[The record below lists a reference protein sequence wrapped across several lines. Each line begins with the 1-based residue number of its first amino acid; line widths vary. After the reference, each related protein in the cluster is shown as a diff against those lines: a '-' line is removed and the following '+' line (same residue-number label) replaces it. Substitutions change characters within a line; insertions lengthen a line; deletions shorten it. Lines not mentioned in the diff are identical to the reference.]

1 MIFNCRGKILDLS
14 SPVIMGIL
22 NITPDSF
29 YKSSRLNSEEHIL
42 LQAEQMLS
50 EGALILDI
58 GGVSSRP
65 NAGFVSEEEELKRVI
80 PVIRLIRN
88 NFPDAFISVD
98 TFRSEVAEQAIL
110 EGVHLINDISASD
123 IDEGLSDVIAKAE
136 IPYVLMHMK
145 GVPATMQ
152 QNPDYQNV
160 LLDVM
165 DFFIKKIAFLNN
177 KGIHD
182 IILDVGFGFGKSV
195 EHNYQLLRNM
205 HIYNS
210 LDLPLMIG
218 ISRKSMIWKVL
229 NSKPEDA
236 LNGTTALHMIALQQG
251 ARILRVHDVKE
262 AVEVVKLWKRVG
274 EF

>member
-29 YKSSRLNSEEHIL
+29 YELSRFKTKKHIL
-42 LQAEQMLS
+42 RQAGQMLS

-65 NAGFVSEEEELKRVI
+65 NAGFVSEKEELNRVI
-80 PVIRLIRN
+80 PVVRLIRD

-110 EGVHLINDISASD
+110 EGVHLINDISASE
-123 IDEGLSDVIAKAE
+123 IDETLSDVIAKAG
-136 IPYVLMHMK
+136 IPYVLMHMQ
-145 GVPATMQ
+145 GTPETMQ
-152 QNPDYQNV
+152 KNPEYQDV
-160 LLDVM
+160 SLDVM
-165 DFFIKKIAFLNN
+165 DFFIKKIAFLKN

-182 IILDVGFGFGKSV
+182 IILDVGFGFGKSI
-195 EHNYQLLRNM
+195 EHNYQLLSNL
-205 HIYNS
+205 HIYKCF
-210 LDLPLMIG
+210 DLPLMIG

-229 NSKPEDA
+229 KSNPQDA

-251 ARILRVHDVKE
+251 AGILRVHDVK
-262 AVEVVKLWKRVG
+262 AAAEVIKLWERL
-274 EF
+274 